1 MPGAGTS
8 RLPGHLVPY
17 EYRRLS
23 PSSVP
28 NRVRVRIVTRYVL
41 KEHLGPLAFAVAA
54 LTSLLLLNFVAK
66 RLGDLVG
73 KGLPWTVIT
82 EFLLL
87 SIPFTLAMTL
97 PMAVLVATMHAFS
110 RLASENEITA
120 FKASGVSMQRL
131 VLPVIVASVGL
142 TLAMV
147 VFNDQVLPR
156 ANHRLAT
163 LQADIARVKPTL
175 ALNEQ
180 VINEVVPRQLYLRA
194 ARIASGSNRMQDVTI
209 YDLADPANRRTIVAD
224 SGHLALS
231 PSGEDLILT
240 LYDGSSTAIDPA
252 QRARLQRSFFR
263 EDVIAVRGVSAR
275 LERGNDRGTY
285 KSDREL
291 SVCELQMRVAEASVQ
306 RDSAWARIRRAEG
319 DSLAAQ
325 RVPGVPGGVGALYCA
340 AFAQVLRWITPDPA
354 HAAQPPRVAPDAPGV
369 VPDAASAA
377 DAVLIE
383 GMRFELEVAQH
394 AIDQYRVEIE
404 KKFAIAVACT
414 VFVLLGAPIALRF
427 PRGGVGLT
435 IGVSLGVFALYYI
448 GLLGGEALADRA
460 ILSPALAM
468 WGADLAL
475 GLLGV
480 WLTLRLG
487 SEGATAR
494 GSETAE
500 RWYRWKARWA
510 ARRRQRSAAR
520 GVS

>member
-1 MPGAGTS
+1 
-8 RLPGHLVPY
+8 
-17 EYRRLS
+17 
-23 PSSVP
+23 
-28 NRVRVRIVTRYVL
+28 VRIVTRYVL
-41 KEHLGPLAFAVAA
+41 KEHLGPLAFAVSA

-73 KGLPWTVIT
+73 KGLPWAVIT

-110 RLASENEITA
+110 RLTSENEITA

-131 VLPVIVASVGL
+131 VIPVIVASVGL
-142 TLAMV
+142 TIGMV
-147 VFNDQVLPR
+147 LFNDQVLPR

-194 ARIASGSNRMQDVTI
+194 ARIASGSNQMQDVTI

-240 LYDGSSTAIDPA
+240 LHDGSTTAIDPA

-275 LERGNDRGTY
+275 LDRGNDRGTY

-291 SVCELQMRVAEASVQ
+291 SVCELQMRVADASVQ
-306 RDSAWARIRRAEG
+306 RDSVWARIRRAEG

-354 HAAQPPRVAPDAPGV
+354 HAATVVATVVAQPPRVAPEAPPAT
-369 VPDAASAA
+369 PDAATTST
-377 DAVLIE
+377 DAVLLE
-383 GMRFELEVAQH
+383 GMRFELQVAQH

-460 ILSPALAM
+460 VVSPALAM
-468 WGADLAL
+468 WGADIAL
-475 GLLGV
+475 GLIGI

-487 SEGATAR
+487 SEGATSR

-510 ARRRQRSAAR
+510 ARRRPRADAR
-520 GVS
+520 GAA